1 MDLNREV
8 SNEVRRRM
16 SALETSIRTR
26 VLY

>member
-8 SNEVRRRM
+8 SREVRQQM
-16 SALETSIRTR
+16 SLLDTSIRTR